1 MVVSRQTPSYVLKSI
16 PSRAKRRTDD
26 QLERVAAFE
35 RAPEMLAAAEDLF
48 VQVAH
53 PRHAV
58 DDGGSGQVARVEVAV
73 ELAPARARF
82 RTHYELGND
91 ELLSSWPGGRRFEP
105 QMGNASFGRATASKK
120 PQEPR
125 SCHLWHEHTFPT
137 WKGEARQEP
146 RRA

>member
-1 MVVSRQTPSYVLKSI
+1 M
-16 PSRAKRRTDD
+16 
-26 QLERVAAFE
+26 
-35 RAPEMLAAAEDLF
+35 
-48 VQVAH
+48 QVAH

-146 RRA
+146 RRALDTRLRRLGSDDRAVPAQTDLSVEFL